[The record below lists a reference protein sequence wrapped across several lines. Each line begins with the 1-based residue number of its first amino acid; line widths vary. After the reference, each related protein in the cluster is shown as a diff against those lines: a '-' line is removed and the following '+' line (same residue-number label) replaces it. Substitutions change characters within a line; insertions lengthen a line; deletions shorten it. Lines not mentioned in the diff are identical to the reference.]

1 MHPSFKQK
9 KTISSLCCIFFTA
22 AEFKF
27 KFHFKD
33 VKKIQFKKF
42 NQNKVTA
49 QIVVR

>member
-1 MHPSFKQK
+1 M
-9 KTISSLCCIFFTA
+9 LYFFTA